1 VNSLWGWVGFN
12 VVVLAILAL
21 DLGVLHRR
29 SEKVSLKE
37 AASWSAVWVALSLG
51 FAFAIYQ
58 TMGKESGLEFLT
70 GYLIEYALSV
80 DNIFVFVLIFTYFKV
95 PEKYQHRVLF
105 WGIIG
110 ALVLRGVMIVAG
122 SALVTR
128 FAWTLYIFGA
138 FLVFTGVKMAFQKD
152 EDVYNPERD
161 PILRL
166 ARRLVP
172 VTDDYHGDKFFI
184 RQPGKTGRLRYA
196 ATPLFIVLLIVDTT
210 DIIFA
215 TDSIPAIFAVTRD
228 PFIVYTS
235 NICAVLGLRALYFL
249 LASVVDKFVYL
260 KLGLSLVLVF
270 IGGKMLLEHFV
281 HCRSSRRWAWSVRSW
296 PPRSLPRSGGHG
308 QGTKACLWVTPETSA
323 TSFGYL
329 PPLYIHLRISEC
341 DSLHAR
347 HSLRCLSLLRSR
359 ARWLKMPE
367 RIWRWIFA

>member
-1 VNSLWGWVGFN
+1 VSSLWGWVGFN

-37 AASWSAVWVALSLG
+37 AAIWSGVWVALSLS
-51 FAFAIYQ
+51 FAFAIYR
-58 TMGKESGLEFLT
+58 TMGPESGLEFLT
-70 GYLIEYALSV
+70 GYLIEYALSI
-80 DNIFVFVLIFTYFKV
+80 DNIFVFVLIFSYFSV

-138 FLVFTGVKMAFQKD
+138 FLVFTGLKMALQKD
-152 EDVYNPERD
+152 EAAYNPERD
-161 PILRL
+161 PVLRL
-166 ARRLVP
+166 ARKLVP
-172 VTDDYHGDKFFI
+172 VTPDYRGDKFFV
-184 RQPGKTGRLRYA
+184 REPDARGRNRYA

-260 KLGLSLVLVF
+260 KLGLSVVLVF
-270 IGGKMLLEHFV
+270 IGAKMLLEHFV
-281 HCRSSRRWAWSVRSW
+281 HIPIVAALGVVGVVLGTSIVASMKW
-296 PPRSLPRSGGHG
+296 PRTGH
-308 QGTKACLWVTPETSA
+308 
-323 TSFGYL
+323 
-329 PPLYIHLRISEC
+329 
-341 DSLHAR
+341 
-347 HSLRCLSLLRSR
+347 
-359 ARWLKMPE
+359 
-367 RIWRWIFA
+367 

>member
-1 VNSLWGWVGFN
+1 VNSFWGWIGFN

-37 AASWSAVWVALSLG
+37 AATWSAVWVALSLC
-51 FAFAIYQ
+51 FAFAIWR
-58 TMGKESGLEFLT
+58 TMGEEKGLEFLT

-95 PEKYQHRVLF
+95 PENYQHRVLF

-110 ALVLRGVMIVAG
+110 ALLLRGVMIVAG

-128 FAWTLYIFGA
+128 FSWTLYIFGA
-138 FLVFTGVKMAFQKD
+138 FLVFTGIRMALQKD
-152 EDVYNPERD
+152 EDAYNPERD
-161 PILRL
+161 PVLRL
-166 ARRLVP
+166 SRRLLP
-172 VTDDYHGDKFFI
+172 VTADYRGDKFFVHE
-184 RQPGKTGRLRYA
+184 PDATGKMRYA

-210 DIIFA
+210 DVIFA

-260 KLGLSLVLVF
+260 KLGLSLVLIF
-270 IGGKMLLEHFV
+270 IGGKMLLEPFIHIPV
-281 HCRSSRRWAWSVRSW
+281 IG
-296 PPRSLPRSGGHG
+296 SLGVVGAVLGASIL
-308 QGTKACLWVTPETSA
+308 A
-323 TSFGYL
+323 
-329 PPLYIHLRISEC
+329 
-341 DSLHAR
+341 
-347 HSLRCLSLLRSR
+347 SLRWPR
-359 ARWLKMPE
+359 E
-367 RIWRWIFA
+367 GH

>member
-1 VNSLWGWVGFN
+1 
-12 VVVLAILAL
+12 
-21 DLGVLHRR
+21 
-29 SEKVSLKE
+29 
-37 AASWSAVWVALSLG
+37 
-51 FAFAIYQ
+51 
-58 TMGKESGLEFLT
+58 MGPESGLEFLT

-80 DNIFVFVLIFTYFKV
+80 DNIFVFVLIFSYFSV

-138 FLVFTGVKMAFQKD
+138 FLVFTGIRMALQKD
-152 EDVYNPERD
+152 DAAYNAERD
-161 PILRL
+161 PVLRL
-166 ARRLVP
+166 ARKLIP
-172 VTDDYHGDKFFI
+172 VTPDYRGDKFFVKE
-184 RQPGKTGRLRYA
+184 PDKTGRMRFA
-196 ATPLFIVLLIVDTT
+196 ATPLFIVLIIVDTT

-270 IGGKMLLEHFV
+270 IGAKMLLEHFLHIPIIAALGV
-281 HCRSSRRWAWSVRSW
+281 VG
-296 PPRSLPRSGGHG
+296 LVLG
-308 QGTKACLWVTPETSA
+308 SA
-323 TSFGYL
+323 
-329 PPLYIHLRISEC
+329 
-341 DSLHAR
+341 
-347 HSLRCLSLLRSR
+347 
-359 ARWLKMPE
+359 
-367 RIWRWIFA
+367 IFASVKWPRTGH